1 MKKIIGALA
10 ALPLAA
16 ALAATDPTPSAEPTP
31 SASPTATPSPSLSAG
46 AEALLNFKYD
56 DEKQCRNEGTAIFPR
71 LVAGYVSDDPNM
83 KRTAKDA
90 MELALQRGCDINETD
105 AGADYSSGLNAL
117 QNAILFGDPEL
128 VEWLISKGADPK
140 RPVKTRKNEF
150 ADSAAFATALV
161 ERWQTLLAREPEPK
175 PSTPAEEAA
184 AKDLKAG
191 QARRLEK
198 AKAVQALLQK
208 RKEQ

>member
-16 ALAATDPTPSAEPTP
+16 VLAATDPTPGAEP
-31 SASPTATPSPSLSAG
+31 SPTATPSTTATPSLSAG

-71 LVAGYVSDDPNM
+71 LVAGYVSDDPDM

-175 PSTPAEEAA
+175 PSTPAEAAA
-184 AKDLKAG
+184 AKNLKAG
-191 QARRLEK
+191 QAQRLEK

>member
-1 MKKIIGALA
+1 M
-10 ALPLAA
+10 
-16 ALAATDPTPSAEPTP
+16 
-31 SASPTATPSPSLSAG
+31 
-46 AEALLNFKYD
+46 LNFKYD

-71 LVAGYVSDDPNM
+71 LVTGYVSDDPEL

-161 ERWQTLLAREPEPK
+161 ERWQTLLAREPEPT
-175 PSTPAEEAA
+175 PSTPAEAAA

-191 QARRLEK
+191 QAQRLEK